1 MWSECAPDRVE
12 WLFQPHEDSACGGS
26 CLCTVAA
33 KRYCVQWGTA
43 CRNYLLDTQCKHY
56 PPLSSCS
63 STAIHD
69 VHEASGTSH
78 SDVSPS
84 FSSSASE
91 HYFGALMLCVTMDGR
106 GRSGVQ
112 HSSQTTLIRHKQ
124 VYHLQMGTSTRRGRR
139 RSIQRQKHGM
149 FGQGKGT
156 EHLRTCRE
164 FVVPTSRKPGKH
176 MQRDA
181 RKRSREISDP
191 RSLLPNVT

>member
-1 MWSECAPDRVE
+1 MCTRSRRVA
-12 WLFQPHEDSACGGS
+12 FQPHEDSACGGS

-33 KRYCVQWGTA
+33 KRYCIQWGTA

-56 PPLSSCS
+56 PSLSSCS

-106 GRSGVQ
+106 NMAEVVYNTVLRPRS
-112 HSSQTTLIRHKQ
+112 S
-124 VYHLQMGTSTRRGRR
+124 GTSKST
-139 RSIQRQKHGM
+139 ICKWAQA
-149 FGQGKGT
+149 QGVDVEEASSVKNT
-156 EHLRTCRE
+156 ECSAKAKAQNTCERAE
-164 FVVPTSRKPGKH
+164 NS
-176 MQRDA
+176 
-181 RKRSREISDP
+181 
-191 RSLLPNVT
+191 